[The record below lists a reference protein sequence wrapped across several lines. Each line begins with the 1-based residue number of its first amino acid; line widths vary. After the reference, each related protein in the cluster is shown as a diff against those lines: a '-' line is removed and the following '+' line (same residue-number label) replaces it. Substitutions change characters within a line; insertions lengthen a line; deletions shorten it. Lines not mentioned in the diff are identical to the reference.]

1 MELSSSPFE
10 LSLDNSMGHT
20 GQGVPLVLKVVA
32 SSSSPEFVRQW
43 NSGCLAICKH
53 DYNTTYF
60 HGPRTLRGKVRSFFP
75 FSHPLSLT
83 SFLVPPFLPYHF
95 AFLSS
100 FFSLVL
106 FDTPLWIRE
115 KLKAVPGNLCCI
127 QHGWVETRMLTWLQR
142 LHHGT
147 ELTGLVTWPGLTH
160 QVRETLWLFYSAL
173 HCSGSV
179 HSRAQW
185 LALSTLAR
193 PRSCNKPEWAF
204 LQCSVQ
210 SPGRLDRPT

>member
-1 MELSSSPFE
+1 MTQEHSEAKFDP
-10 LSLDNSMGHT
+10 
-20 GQGVPLVLKVVA
+20 
-32 SSSSPEFVRQW
+32 
-43 NSGCLAICKH
+43 
-53 DYNTTYF
+53 
-60 HGPRTLRGKVRSFFP
+60 SFL

-160 QVRETLWLFYSAL
+160 QVRETLWLFHSAL

-185 LALSTLAR
+185 LTLSTLAR
-193 PRSCNKPEWAF
+193 PTSQNELFFNPLYNPLGDWTAQPSWELIF
-204 LQCSVQ
+204 S
-210 SPGRLDRPT
+210 